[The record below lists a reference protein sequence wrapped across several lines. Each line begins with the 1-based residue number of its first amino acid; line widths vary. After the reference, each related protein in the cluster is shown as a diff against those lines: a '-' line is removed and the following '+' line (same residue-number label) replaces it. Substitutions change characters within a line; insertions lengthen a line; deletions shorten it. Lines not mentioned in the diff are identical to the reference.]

1 MNPFWLYLT
10 LGVGLLAIELLVFQF
25 TTFWLFFI
33 GVGALVAAAFAWL
46 VVDASY
52 IATTAVFLVASVA
65 VIAVL
70 YKPLRNWQQKP
81 SGIADNNAIGQKV
94 KVKRDISAERGGIV
108 SWSGS
113 NWQAEL
119 AEGQHE
125 SLQAGDTAYV
135 KSVEGIKLYVSKG

>member
-46 VVDASY
+46 VTDASY
-52 IATTAVFLVASVA
+52 IATTGVFLIASIA
-65 VIAVL
+65 VIALL
-70 YKPLRNWQQKP
+70 YKPLRHWQQKP
-81 SGIADNNAIGQKV
+81 SGIADNNAVGQKV
-94 KVKRDISAERGGIV
+94 KVKQDISAEEGGVV

-113 NWQAEL
+113 SWQAEL
-119 AEGQHE
+119 AEGQYE
-125 SLQAGDTAYV
+125 IIQTGDTARV
-135 KSVEGIKLYVSKG
+135 VSVEGIKLYVAKD